1 MPFWVAEVIPLTVRC
16 LLELF
21 PIDILFTPPFWFSGA
36 EVEMKLDDK
45 RNVGGNQPVSE
56 SVSVPA
62 PRELETTPIATR
74 SDQLH
79 GTSVS
84 SVARTG
90 KPKFRR

>member
-1 MPFWVAEVIPLTVRC
+1 M
-16 LLELF
+16 LELF

-36 EVEMKLDDK
+36 EVEMNLDDK

-74 SDQLH
+74 SGDVSRAET
-79 GTSVS
+79 TSSMVL
-84 SVARTG
+84 R
-90 KPKFRR
+90 